1 MIRRQ
6 PFDDDD
12 DNPDRWLVSYADF
25 ITLLFAF
32 FVVMYAISSV
42 NLSKYNALTNAM
54 GNAFAGNTPQPI
66 QIKKLAVKPQPE
78 QSIIKP
84 LPLSYL
90 YQEKSKRE
98 RESMTSIGVEIS
110 NQLSPF
116 IRDNKVKVMQNNR
129 GVRIDINDSVLFTAG
144 SAEIS
149 PKAIEILNQI
159 ATILN
164 TNQRIIQVEGHTDN
178 TPIHNQMFYSNW
190 ELSAVRATTVVRLLH
205 QAGVVEKRL
214 SAIGYGDTQPLSS
227 SDTDFGRTKNRRVS
241 IMILYDTQLPN
252 DDHLEIKPQ
261 RPMTLDEV
269 SEKTNNPQP
278 ISTAP
283 KAPNAPSTNVSTA
296 IAKDT
301 SALLNSPWH

>member
-54 GNAFAGNTPQPI
+54 GSAFTGNNPQSI
-66 QIKKLAVKPQPE
+66 QIKKMEVKPQPE
-78 QSIIKP
+78 KTIIKP

-98 RESMTSIGVEIS
+98 RENMARMGVDIS
-110 NQLSPF
+110 NKLSPL
-116 IRDNKVKVMQNNR
+116 IQEGKVQVMQNNR

-144 SAEIS
+144 SADIAS
-149 PKAIEILNQI
+149 AALDVLNEI

-164 TNQRIIQVEGHTDN
+164 TNQRLIQVEGHTDN

-190 ELSAVRATTVVRLLH
+190 ELSAVRATTVVRLLN
-205 QAGVVEKRL
+205 QAGVIEKRL

-227 SDTDFGRTKNRRVS
+227 SDTEFGRAKNRRVS
-241 IMILYDTQLPN
+241 IMILYETSTQT
-252 DDHLEIKPQ
+252 DDNLEIKPQ
-261 RPMTLDEV
+261 
-269 SEKTNNPQP
+269 
-278 ISTAP
+278 ISGAQSL
-283 KAPNAPSTNVSTA
+283 NAPDQQA
-296 IAKDT
+296 IAPVT
-301 SALLNSPWH
+301 TPSPPAQLPSE